1 MSCQEGAKGYR
12 DFDEWFTHIEEY
24 TEELKRQSEK
34 QRKNKNGVLLATLHS
49 AKGLEF
55 QKVYI
60 VDVNE
65 GVMPY
70 KKAVL
75 EADIEEERRMFYV
88 GITRAREKLKLCS
101 VKKLNNHETEISRFI
116 REMNGNGG

>member
-1 MSCQEGAKGYR
+1 MSMRESC
-12 DFDEWFTHIEEY
+12 HI
-24 TEELKRQSEK
+24 
-34 QRKNKNGVLLATLHS
+34 
-49 AKGLEF
+49 
-55 QKVYI
+55 
-60 VDVNE
+60 
-65 GVMPY
+65 

-116 REMNGNGG
+116 REMNETGINPSLQIPLHLKVHQNGQRRSRILHHR